1 MHPKKPAPGGQD
13 VRRPS
18 LLTRREGRAAAL
30 VVAGVVGVIAIIPGA
45 AGPPTLVGWD
55 KLDHAAAF
63 AAIALLARCG
73 WPDTSRWIIA
83 GLVLAFGLAIELAQA
98 TVAVGRVGSVSDLA
112 ADGVGIAIGFAL
124 AWGLARSARALP
136 FLDRRR

>member
-1 MHPKKPAPGGQD
+1 MHPKKPAPGEQG

-18 LLTRREGRAAAL
+18 LLTRREGRAAAF
-30 VVAGVVGVIAIIPGA
+30 VVAVVVGVIAMIPGDS
-45 AGPPTLVGWD
+45 GPPTLIGWD

-63 AAIALLARCG
+63 ASIALLARCG
-73 WPDTSRWIIA
+73 WPGVSRWIIA
-83 GLVLAFGLAIELAQA
+83 GLALAFGLAIELAQA
-98 TVAVGRVGSVSDLA
+98 TAALGRVASVSDLA
-112 ADGVGIAIGFAL
+112 ADGVGVAIGFAL